1 MDDELRDPVIGQVA
15 DVVREPVT
23 LSSGFDER
31 VMAMVERVERV
42 EGVERLRR
50 RRSFLGAQALLAA
63 SIAALVIG
71 RAWIG
76 RITAPSTP
84 STPSTR
90 AEGAQVEFVVLAPG
104 ATTVNLVGDFN
115 EWSTTATPLR
125 AAERDGVWSVK
136 VPLPPGRH
144 EYAFVVDGE
153 RWMPD
158 PSAPRATSDDFGT
171 PNSVVTVTGQT

>member
-31 VMAMVERVERV
+31 VMQEVARVARV
-42 EGVERLRR
+42 AGSSPSASRLATLARFSPR
-50 RRSFLGAQALLAA
+50 VLLAA
-63 SIAALVIG
+63 SIAALMLGSAWVG
-71 RAWIG
+71 RL
-76 RITAPSTP
+76 TAPA
-84 STPSTR
+84 TR
-90 AEGAQVEFVVLAPG
+90 ATPATLATTNQGSQVEFVVLAPG

-144 EYAFVVDGE
+144 VYAFVVDGE

-158 PSAPRATSDDFGT
+158 PSSPRATSDDFGT
-171 PNSVVTVTGQT
+171 PNS

>member
-63 SIAALVIG
+63 SIAALMIG
-71 RAWIG
+71 SAWIG

-84 STPSTR
+84 STPSNGR
-90 AEGAQVEFVVLAPG
+90 SCPPSSASGAMSCGRSPS
-104 ATTVNLVGDFN
+104 
-115 EWSTTATPLR
+115 STTT
-125 AAERDGVWSVK
+125 
-136 VPLPPGRH
+136 
-144 EYAFVVDGE
+144 
-153 RWMPD
+153 
-158 PSAPRATSDDFGT
+158 SA
-171 PNSVVTVTGQT
+171 